1 MLKNMKKT
9 GESLTKADLSN
20 IEKQIEYSLP
30 IAYKEFLLKYNGGIP
45 DESYIDFN
53 AQKINISSDEIKR
66 FYGFGGKTTNDLVHK
81 LNSIGDN
88 LPKGMI
94 FIANTHGGNF
104 FLLSLRQDSYGEV
117 FYKDHEYEDKTAFNP
132 EDNLY
137 PESIVKVAN
146 SFDEFLSRL
155 YEFDE

>member
-1 MLKNMKKT
+1 MKKT

-20 IEKQIEYSLP
+20 IEKQIGYSLP
-30 IAYKEFLLKYNGGIP
+30 IAYKEFLLQYNGGIP

-66 FYGFGGKTTNDLVHK
+66 FYGFGGKASNDLVHK
-81 LNSIGDN
+81 LNSIGDI

-117 FYKDHEYEDKTAFNP
+117 FYKDHEYEDKTPFKP
-132 EDNLY
+132 ENNLF
-137 PESIVKVAN
+137 PESIIKVAN
-146 SFDEFLSRL
+146 SFEEFLSRL

>member
-9 GESLTKADLSN
+9 GNSLTKTDLSS
-20 IEKQIEYSLP
+20 IEKQIGYSLLKP
-30 IAYKEFLLKYNGGIP
+30 YKEFLLKYNGGIP
-45 DESYIDFN
+45 DENYIDFN
-53 AQKINISSDEIKR
+53 GKKIDVSSDEIKK
-66 FYGFGGKTTNDLVHK
+66 FYGFGGKTSNDLVHK
-81 LNSIGDN
+81 LNSIGDI

-117 FYKDHEYEDKTAFNP
+117 FYKDHEYEDETPFNP
-132 EDNLY
+132 ENNLF